1 MKRKVYVALGGVVA
15 LVVAFVGG
23 RYSAPVKTVE
33 TVKIETKVVTVT
45 EWKDRVVE
53 KRVEGPVRE
62 VERIV
67 EKPGAERVV
76 TRWIERGPVSVDTT
90 TDASGSASTQAHTSS
105 QASRVTTA
113 GRPGWRAAMAAA
125 WSPGRPSLEPERY
138 TVEVDRRLFGTLWL
152 GVRASTDKT
161 AGVALALEW

>member
-1 MKRKVYVALGGVVA
+1 MKRKVYAAIGGLAA
-15 LVVAFVGG
+15 LVIAFIGG
-23 RYSAPVKTVE
+23 RYSAPVTTVE
-33 TVKIETKVVTVT
+33 TVKVETKVVTVT

-90 TDASGSASTQAHTSS
+90 ADVSGSSSAQAHAAS
-105 QASRVTTA
+105 QASKVTTA
-113 GRPGWRAAMAAA
+113 GRPGWRAAVTAA
-125 WSPGRPSLEPERY
+125 WSSGRLSLEPERY
-138 TVEVDRRLFGTLWL
+138 TVEVGRRLFGTLWL
-152 GVRASTDKT
+152 GVQASTDK
-161 AGVALALEW
+161 AVGVGLGFEW

>member
-1 MKRKVYVALGGVVA
+1 MKRKVHVALGGVAA

-23 RYSAPVKTVE
+23 RYSAPVKAVE
-33 TVKIETKVVTVT
+33 TVKVETKVVTVT

-62 VERIV
+62 MERIV

-90 TDASGSASTQAHTSS
+90 TDASGSSSAQAHTTS
-105 QASRVTTA
+105 QASKVTTT
-113 GRPGWRAAMAAA
+113 GHPGWRAAVTAA
-125 WSPGRPSLEPERY
+125 WNPGRLSLEPERY
-138 TVEVDRRLFGTLWL
+138 TAEVDRRLFGTLWL

-161 AGVALALEW
+161 VGAAISFEW